1 MKDAKRGRGAVVLEK
16 TRRGGA
22 IPSRRKPQYSRG
34 AGRYTNLNGRTSG
47 RGRSRDRVIIFF
59 AYFFLLP
66 CFMFRSQESAIF
78 CVFGNVRA
86 FSYAAIAALSLPS
99 SASALPSST

>member
-1 MKDAKRGRGAVVLEK
+1 MKDAKRGRGAVDLEK

-22 IPSRRKPQYSRG
+22 IPSRMKPQYNRG
-34 AGRYTNLNGRTSG
+34 AGRYTNLNSRTSG
-47 RGRSRDRVIIFF
+47 RDASRDRVINFF
-59 AYFFLLP
+59 RYFFLVP
-66 CFMFRSQESAIF
+66 WRMFLSQESAIF
-78 CVFGNVRA
+78 CVLGKVRA